1 MTHRMLIYMSTFEM
15 YCQISY
21 VSEKLEQ
28 FHYEVESPNRARA
41 NSVPMPNMN
50 IRGPVSIT
58 EIVAATGLSRAT
70 VDRVVNERPGV
81 HPRTRAHVLR
91 VIAHLQNGEETGLH
105 EPFALEKRET
115 PRFGIVIQAGETFRR
130 SVLRTVQNVKDDERS
145 TAILQAAASQS
156 DEETIELI
164 RKFGADSEG
173 LALVSKN
180 IDPVKSALKELQG
193 AGKSV
198 VALVSDLDATV
209 RNAYVGIDNR
219 AAGQL
224 AAFILGRCLER
235 AQGAKVAVVVGYFSY
250 LCQEDREIGFRS
262 LLRQRFPQIEIVE
275 VIKGED
281 SREATYDA
289 ALRLF
294 KNRRDIAGIYNVAG
308 GNFGLARAIN
318 EARLDRRPLYI
329 THEVNEVTEPLL
341 RTGVI
346 DFLISQSV
354 ESLVRMSRQV
364 LIDLRLRT
372 SSVRELNYLPVQ
384 VVSEFTLTP
393 STAGK

>member
-1 MTHRMLIYMSTFEM
+1 
-15 YCQISY
+15 
-21 VSEKLEQ
+21 
-28 FHYEVESPNRARA
+28 
-41 NSVPMPNMN
+41 MN
-50 IRGPVSIT
+50 IRGPISIN

-70 VDRVVNERPGV
+70 VDRVLNKRPGV
-81 HPRTRAHVLR
+81 HPRTHAHVLR
-91 VIAHLQNGEETGLH
+91 VLAHLENNGQAGRQ
-105 EPFALEKRET
+105 EPSILEKREAV
-115 PRFGIVIQAGETFRR
+115 RLGIVVQAGETFRR
-130 SVLRTVQNVKDDERS
+130 SVLETAQKLQEGGNGVAVLQAVASGSDDETIGLIRTVGRD
-145 TAILQAAASQS
+145 S
-156 DEETIELI
+156 D
-164 RKFGADSEG
+164 G

-180 IDPVKSALKELQG
+180 IEPVKSALKELQG

-235 AQGAKVAVVVGYFSY
+235 AGEAKVAVVAGYFSY

-275 VIKGED
+275 IIKGDD
-281 SREATYDA
+281 SREATYEA

-294 KNRRDIAGIYNVAG
+294 KNRRDIAGIYNLAG
-308 GNFGLARAIN
+308 GNFGLARAID
-318 EARLDRRPLYI
+318 EARFVQRPLYI

-346 DFLISQSV
+346 DFLITQNIQS
-354 ESLVRMSRQV
+354 LIRMSSQV
-364 LIDLRLRT
+364 LLDLRLG
-372 SSVRELNYLPVQ
+372 SGSVRELNYLPVQ
-384 VVSEFTLTP
+384 VITEFSIFPGTDSL
-393 STAGK
+393 